1 MMYDKVSERRHT
13 GSGRYIVLAVVVLAG
28 IFVAWNL
35 IGFVALPYQKAG
47 LPGKVGE
54 IWNQTDRASQLLPRL
69 EAQLKYTVAAQ
80 KQVIDKIA
88 AARNDVLAAQQAAGQ
103 DQKKIYQAATSTQVA
118 LKAFYENYPNF
129 GLPAIQQ
136 GLLDETSGSFNRI
149 AYARHQLIDAQTSY
163 NQQRILYP
171 LAAIFNP
178 PVDVLGS
185 DVSPL
190 TPVVPSSL
198 QTPVT
203 P

>member
-1 MMYDKVSERRHT
+1 MDEKVYERQRSM
-13 GSGRYIVLAVVVLAG
+13 GAGRLVGIIVGVLVAL
-28 IFVAWNL
+28 FVIWNL
-35 IGFVALPYQKAG
+35 IGCVALPYQEAG
-47 LPGKVGE
+47 LAGKVGE

-88 AARNDVLAAQQAAGQ
+88 AARNDVLAAQQVGAQ
-103 DQKKIYQAATSTQVA
+103 DQSKIYQAATSTQVA

-129 GLPAIQQ
+129 GLPTIQQ
-136 GLLDETSGSFNRI
+136 GLLDETAGSFNRI
-149 AYARHQLIDAQTSY
+149 AYARHQFIDAQTSY

-171 LAAIFNP
+171 LAALFNP

-185 DVSPL
+185 DISPL
-190 TPVVPSSL
+190 TPVAPSSL
-198 QTPVT
+198 QTPVA

>member
-1 MMYDKVSERRHT
+1 MYDKLSEYRRSR
-13 GSGRYIVLAVVVLAG
+13 GSGRYIVFAVVVLAAL
-28 IFVAWNL
+28 FVAWNF

-47 LPGKVGE
+47 LSGKVGE

-69 EAQLKYTVAAQ
+69 EAQLKYTVEAQ
-80 KQVIDKIA
+80 KQVIDKIT
-88 AARNDVLAAQQAAGQ
+88 AARNDVLAAKQVGAQ
-103 DQKKIYQAATSTQVA
+103 DQNKLYQAATSTQVA
-118 LKAFYENYPNF
+118 LKVFYENYPNF
-129 GLPAIQQ
+129 GLPTIQQ
-136 GLLDETSGSFNRI
+136 GLLDETAGSFNRI

-185 DVSPL
+185 DVSSL
-190 TPVVPSSL
+190 TPVAPSSL
-198 QTPVT
+198 PTPAA